1 MRGAKG
7 EIYTPQNNRGTAI
20 GRTGFYNRFAV
31 RSARPPY
38 IFKTHILLTNN
49 FTTMKANES
58 NNNGQKVQTLN
69 SKQFAAMLPNL
80 SQHAGVILVYTGAT
94 DAQTALRFYG
104 DDFTPKN
111 GKQDEAFRCW
121 KNIYTV
127 FRTVKQAETE
137 LREKNDGIRSKLRAG
152 TPSQIYFVTE
162 EGKVVQT
169 YELTDSIWKSVGL
182 VPTKKD
188 LEKTGRDLKKSIN
201 DAARASFTAI
211 GMRDLLPKESEPVAL
226 DSATDATEKAA

>member
-1 MRGAKG
+1 
-7 EIYTPQNNRGTAI
+7 
-20 GRTGFYNRFAV
+20 
-31 RSARPPY
+31 
-38 IFKTHILLTNN
+38 
-49 FTTMKANES
+49 MKANNT
-58 NNNGQKVQTLN
+58 NNSANKNEINNTNASANPNGQKVQTLN

-80 SQHAGVILVYTGAT
+80 SQHAGVILVYTGST
-94 DAQTALRFYG
+94 GAQTALRFYG
-104 DDFTPKN
+104 VDFTPKN

-127 FRTVKQAETE
+127 FRTVKQAEND

-169 YELTDSIWKSVGL
+169 YELSDSIWKSVGL

-211 GMRDLLPKESEPVAL
+211 GMRDLLPKESDAVIL
-226 DSATDATEKAA
+226 DSTPESAEKAA

>member
-1 MRGAKG
+1 
-7 EIYTPQNNRGTAI
+7 
-20 GRTGFYNRFAV
+20 
-31 RSARPPY
+31 
-38 IFKTHILLTNN
+38 
-49 FTTMKANES
+49 MKANNINTNNNA

-69 SKQFAAMLPNL
+69 SKQFEAIMPNL
-80 SQHAGVILVYTGAT
+80 SQHAGVILVYTGST
-94 DAQTALRFYG
+94 GAQTALRFYG
-104 DDFTPKN
+104 ADFTPKN

-211 GMRDLLPKESEPVAL
+211 GMRDLLPKEQDSEQAAPEP
-226 DSATDATEKAA
+226 EKAESGALENAA

>member
-1 MRGAKG
+1 M
-7 EIYTPQNNRGTAI
+7 
-20 GRTGFYNRFAV
+20 
-31 RSARPPY
+31 
-38 IFKTHILLTNN
+38 KTS
-49 FTTMKANES
+49 E
-58 NNNGQKVQTLN
+58 NNNGQKIQTLN
-69 SKQFAAMLPNL
+69 GKQLEAMMPNL
-80 SQHAGVILVYTGAT
+80 SQHAGVLLVYTGST
-94 DAQTALRFYG
+94 GTQTALRFYG

-111 GKQDEAFRCW
+111 AKQDEAFRCW

-127 FRTVKQAETE
+127 FRTVKQAEND

-152 TPSQIYFVTE
+152 TPSHVYFVTA

-169 YELTDSIWKSVGL
+169 YELADSIWKSVGL

-211 GMRDLLPKESEPVAL
+211 GMRDLLPRETDVVNL
-226 DSATDATEKAA
+226 DSTTATAEKAA